1 MILNDVLIARFPG
14 RVSRIEASLQID
26 APLAVVRAWLRDH
39 CQGDNLPS
47 AEELLGAVPAHEAAT
62 IAASAAAAQQRI
74 NEAAKAALL
83 EIDLASVRALREY
96 VAAKPDAPQILKDRE
111 QAAANERAKIK

>member
-1 MILNDVLIARFPG
+1 MFFNDVLIAQFPG
-14 RVSRIEASLQID
+14 RVSRIETVLPIN
-26 APLAVVRAWLRDH
+26 APLADVRAWLRDH
-39 CQGDNLPS
+39 CQGSNLPS
-47 AEELLGAVPAHEAAT
+47 AEELLAAVSAHDAAR
-62 IAASAAAAQQRI
+62 AADAQQRI

-111 QAAANERAKIK
+111 QAAANVRAKIK